1 MVDNLYKDKVAKM
14 IAKAKK
20 KGLVKTY
27 AQFCETKSSKEYALT
42 KEEAHYYISKNKGEI
57 K

>member
-1 MVDNLYKDKVAKM
+1 M